1 MKTPIEG
8 TETKFFKDVK
18 LNIIAGMEF
27 NTKNYKMR
35 VVGYEIFRQYFD
47 TIEMDFQVGRQRIKR
62 VIK

>member
-1 MKTPIEG
+1 MKSPIEG

-18 LNIIAGMEF
+18 LDIIAGMEY